1 MMTTQR
7 NSKFTR
13 LARRTARM
21 FAEINYAQY
30 RLFGIVPTRPN
41 GE

>member
-7 NSKFTR
+7 SNIFTR
-13 LARRTARM
+13 LARRTAKV
-21 FAEINYAQY
+21 FAEINYAQH
-30 RLFGIVPTRPN
+30 RIGEIMTNPT

>member
-7 NSKFTR
+7 THLFTR
-13 LARRTARM
+13 MVRRTVGM
-21 FAEINYAQY
+21 LAEIHYAQ
-30 RLFGIVPTRPN
+30 RRIGEIMTNPT